1 MRVKDMATLKQATMQ
16 ETVKDV
22 VKAGMLTRKDVQH
35 SKALATSVIR
45 KDIGKVCV
53 KVNHNL

>member
-1 MRVKDMATLKQATMQ
+1 MATLKQATMQ